1 MRRRIV
7 AALLVVALF
16 LSFPA
21 TVFACDED
29 QSNLYVLQIL
39 FGKDASFYE
48 DNADVNKLL
57 SALYICSEQADE
69 NGQDKLNALKK
80 AKVGGVP
87 TLAKINVSGAGPE
100 GTQHVLKEYANKTSQ
115 LERDDGGAGGYS
127 LKSAEHEARHHGWAE
142 YVYTIRSAN
151 FGKGRRWC

>member
-87 TLAKINVSGAGPE
+87 TLAKINVSGAELFDCSHNSWDYVSKDSEKEQEVRKNLLRKTVPLLPE
-100 GTQHVLKEYANKTSQ
+100 CT
-115 LERDDGGAGGYS
+115 DG
-127 LKSAEHEARHHGWAE
+127 L
-142 YVYTIRSAN
+142 
-151 FGKGRRWC
+151 RRKP